1 MGTNCFVM
9 ETCATLASLDNK
21 DSAQAPERGC
31 PRHSTLHC
39 KMASCSLGAVKASQL
54 LRLGQPRSARASLER
69 PLPGRRAGTAS
80 PTAARYSL
88 LSLLLLLGL
97 SAGSAR
103 LSARESK
110 KLIEFGWDEPDT
122 SLLRSNLQQM
132 AQSPFDGCVF
142 HADFR
147 KTNGTTGSF
156 TWQAWGQ
163 ETFSEADLASA
174 FADLKAIRPGRFR
187 FNFLRFNTT
196 PAKLD
201 WFDDYSAVIS
211 NARLA
216 ARLARA
222 GKCPGIL
229 FDIEQ
234 YEAPLF
240 DYRKQRD
247 AESKSWESYAT
258 QARLRGGEV
267 MRAFQENYP
276 GLTVFLTFG
285 YCLPWSETGGG
296 KKSLAD
302 CKYGLLAPFLD
313 GMIQSANPKVRLI
326 DGYELS
332 YGYKSAA
339 EFESA
344 HKKVKEDLLP
354 IVRQPDKYLRTMS
367 LAFGI
372 WMDRDWRKRGW
383 NPQDFSN
390 NFFSPE
396 ALTASAKAA
405 LKVSDEFVWIYSE
418 SPRWWAP
425 AGSTNAVPRGY
436 AEAIRQARQP

>member
-1 MGTNCFVM
+1 M
-9 ETCATLASLDNK
+9 EMSATLAKVGN
-21 DSAQAPERGC
+21 RGKALC
-31 PRHSTLHC
+31 PH
-39 KMASCSLGAVKASQL
+39 
-54 LRLGQPRSARASLER
+54 RAGLER
-69 PLPGRRAGTAS
+69 RQRFAGTAG
-80 PTAARYSL
+80 PTSARYALLS
-88 LSLLLLLGL
+88 LSLLLGLTAACASL
-97 SAGSAR
+97 SAD
-103 LSARESK
+103 ESK

-156 TWQAWGQ
+156 TWQGWGQ

-174 FADLKAIRPGRFR
+174 FADLKALRHERFR
-187 FNFLRFNTT
+187 LNFLRLNTT

-211 NARLA
+211 NSGLA

-240 DYRKQRD
+240 NYRKQRD
-247 AESKSWESYAT
+247 AESKSWELYAA

-285 YCLPWSETGGG
+285 YCLPWSETAGG
-296 KKSLAD
+296 KKSLSD
-302 CKYGLLAPFLD
+302 CNYGLLVPFLD
-313 GMIQSANPKVRLI
+313 GMVQSANPKVRLI

-339 EFESA
+339 EFEA
-344 HKKVKEDLLP
+344 AARKVKKDLLP
-354 IVRQPDKYLRTMS
+354 IVSQPDKYLRIMS

-396 ALTASAKAA
+396 ALAGSVNAG
-405 LKVSDEFVWIYSE
+405 LKISDEFVWIYSE

-425 AGSTNAVPRGY
+425 AGSTNAVPLPY
-436 AEAIRQARQP
+436 VEAVRRARMR